1 MNANR
6 IMETTKELGGRIR
19 ETVSRWFGAE
29 RKGERHPDQVR
40 GTAHQPTQGETHTKH

>member
-6 IMETTKELGGRIR
+6 IVETTKELGKWIG
-19 ETVSRWFGAE
+19 ETVGRWFGAE
-29 RKGERHPDQVR
+29 SKGEKHPDEVR